1 MGWKRKETFKS
12 RLPPRDE
19 NNPLERETRLYT
31 RRIPSVCFNVDKIFV
46 SKRNESSHATNQL
59 PFYSMKSRDLDDRQE
74 QTQDCLSSRAPRS
87 MTFVRCLKGRRRKKN
102 QRINYRFVLP
112 PPPLSVSVP
121 PLSLFPSTLPSFLRS
136 RDRNIWIQ
144 CQHGV
149 IATACS
155 RRHCCEK
162 GTWKG
167 LRLTIRPR
175 NFSRRGFVSI
185 IRKKYYSDHSKFMHY
200 RSRVTINITSP
211 PFDVSNYPN

>member
-1 MGWKRKETFKS
+1 MIDKNKLKTVSRFARHVRWLSFDVWKD
-12 RLPPRDE
+12 DE
-19 NNPLERETRLYT
+19 EE
-31 RRIPSVCFNVDKIFV
+31 
-46 SKRNESSHATNQL
+46 
-59 PFYSMKSRDLDDRQE
+59 
-74 QTQDCLSSRAPRS
+74 
-87 MTFVRCLKGRRRKKN
+87 KN

-185 IRKKYYSDHSKFMHY
+185 IRKKYYSDHPKFMHY

-211 PFDVSNYPN
+211 PFDASNYPN

>member
-31 RRIPSVCFNVDKIFV
+31 RRIPSVCLNVDKIFV

-74 QTQDCLSSRAPRS
+74 QTQDCLSFRAPRS
-87 MTFVRCLKGRRRKKN
+87 MTFVRCLKGRRRRKKPKDKLSL
-102 QRINYRFVLP
+102 RPSSP
-112 PPPLSVSVP
+112 PPP
-121 PLSLFPSTLPSFLRS
+121 FPSLRFPFSLPPFLPSFVHGTGIFEYNASTAWSPPLV
-136 RDRNIWIQ
+136 RDDI
-144 CQHGV
+144 V
-149 IATACS
+149 A
-155 RRHCCEK
+155 RRA
-162 GTWKG
+162 TWKG